1 MTLKI
6 GTIANHSKNKN
17 ANFFAL
23 KLGTTITGYFYFI
36 QLKKYS

>member
-17 ANFFAL
+17 GNFAL
-23 KLGTTITGYFYFI
+23 KLGTTITGYFYFT